1 MLTEYFD
8 LVKTKSGVEYLVLTS
23 MLDDPVYLSQP
34 MWTSTHFRK
43 QPDATGFK
51 PVACSGN

>member
-34 MWTSTHFRK
+34 K
-43 QPDATGFK
+43 LA
-51 PVACSGN
+51 